1 MWSDQYF
8 PSKVI
13 CFFEIAQDDTIYA
26 VIHSTHWNDHENDS
40 ILFERW
46 ELENST
52 SIQWNGSRIISPI
65 LHVVDVSTF
74 GDPILAVEDYSKK
87 ELEIIADSG
96 MITVVLP
103 FIKAWPIK
111 FMSSYCR

>member
-1 MWSDQYF
+1 
-8 PSKVI
+8 V
-13 CFFEIAQDDTIYA
+13 FFEIPQDNTIYA
-26 VIHSTHWNDHENDS
+26 IVHLTHSNDHQNDS

-46 ELENST
+46 QLENSR
-52 SIQWNGSRIISPI
+52 SIQQNGCRNLSPV

-74 GDPILAVEDYSKK
+74 GDPILSIEDFSKRDQ
-87 ELEIIADSG
+87 EINTEFE

>member
-1 MWSDQYF
+1 
-8 PSKVI
+8 
-13 CFFEIAQDDTIYA
+13 
-26 VIHSTHWNDHENDS
+26 
-40 ILFERW
+40 
-46 ELENST
+46 
-52 SIQWNGSRIISPI
+52 
-65 LHVVDVSTF
+65 VDVSTF

-111 FMSSYCR
+111 FMSLYCR

>member
-1 MWSDQYF
+1 
-8 PSKVI
+8 
-13 CFFEIAQDDTIYA
+13 
-26 VIHSTHWNDHENDS
+26 
-40 ILFERW
+40 
-46 ELENST
+46 
-52 SIQWNGSRIISPI
+52 
-65 LHVVDVSTF
+65 VDISTF

-87 ELEIIADSG
+87 ELEIVADSG